1 MTTEKENEVQVTRA
15 GGRGGDYERVLGFL
29 RDQLSTGKL
38 KVGDRLL
45 SERDLAAQM
54 GVSRPLIREALRALA
69 ALGAVDIRHG
79 QGTVVRQPDLSIFGE
94 FFSFILAQQA
104 EAIDDVMQARIAI
117 ELQAVRLACRRATA
131 VDFDRCGD
139 AMLEIVATI
148 SNPEEGGA
156 ADFKFHEMLV
166 RAAHSPTLLSLYIA
180 TSNLLRQSHVTR
192 RTQILNVEGIQSF
205 LIDHHQQI
213 YQALLRRDEA
223 KAVELLQ
230 AHFDI
235 GAAFRRRAKFGDLA
249 LAVNP

>member
-205 LIDHHQQI
+205 
-213 YQALLRRDEA
+213 
-223 KAVELLQ
+223 
-230 AHFDI
+230 
-235 GAAFRRRAKFGDLA
+235 
-249 LAVNP
+249 